1 MFEGGTAIMSEQT
14 TKKEQL
20 NEGKMMKA
28 LEWAYEKA
36 LDPGVPGIDSAYDM
50 ANDHKA
56 NQCKIEDGVN
66 SLIRWQN
73 AKAATSGFLSGLGGL
88 ITLPLA
94 VPANI
99 SSVLFVQIRMIA
111 AIAIMG
117 GYDVKNDKV
126 RTLIYASM
134 CGNAAK
140 EILKKAG
147 VQVGKKLSMQVIK
160 NISGAVLTK
169 INQKVGFRLITKFG
183 EKGVV
188 NLGKAVPF
196 VGGIVGA
203 TIDAVSTNTVGNV
216 ARNVFVGNNTEPSTT
231 FSKAS

>member
-1 MFEGGTAIMSEQT
+1 MFAGGMAIMSEQA
-14 TKKEQL
+14 TK
-20 NEGKMMKA
+20 NEHLTESKMMTA

-36 LDPGVPGIDSAYDM
+36 LDPGVPGIGSAYDL
-50 ANDHKA
+50 ANDHKV
-56 NQCKIEDGVN
+56 NKCKIEDGVN

-94 VPANI
+94 VPVNI

-111 AIAIMG
+111 AIAIIG

-134 CGNAAK
+134 CGNAAT
-140 EILKKAG
+140 EILKNAG
-147 VQVGKKLSMQVIK
+147 VQVGKKLSVQVIK
-160 NISGAVLTK
+160 NISGVVLTK

-183 EKGVV
+183 EKGVI
-188 NLGKAVPF
+188 NLGKTVPI

-203 TIDAVSTNTVGNV
+203 TVDAVSTNTVGNV
-216 ARNVFVGNNTEPSTT
+216 ARNIFTGNNAKPSTT